1 MSSPSK
7 IGDKVISLDHQY
19 VDTRSEFRR
28 FKDDILGDKVFGLV
42 LGGIVLLLIA
52 FVPGLSHFSIL
63 LTICLYFLT
72 NSENKVMRPPLM
84 LPRSSG
90 LLDDNNK
97 VAGPKSDS
105 RTANGAVFLGNDPN
119 RNFAEIW
126 VSIEQATRHLEMIA
140 TTGSGKTEYLM
151 AIYFSILCHS
161 SAIIDIDGKSTAATA
176 RQFQNLVR
184 RFGREDDLFYFN
196 LQTAGVDA
204 NKYYRT
210 SNNTNPISS
219 SNAQG
224 ASLLITGLLPE
235 SKGENQIFAQ
245 RAATLG
251 EITTNILYDKQTNTH
266 DYTVSLSDY
275 DDAMQLSS
283 LMKVLKEKW
292 LEPTTKKQILSY
304 LQSLQVDSPEN
315 AQFKNL
321 KASTIDQH
329 LYATMY
335 FTKALLAMTGTY
347 GHILNTRYGDFNWYD
362 VVNRHRIIKTM
373 LPTLEKSKQE
383 KDYLTNLIIT
393 MLKQTTSRFLDFK
406 IAGTKAYTA
415 YLPHDNTL
423 SVITLDEANYL
434 LTDGIG
440 VMAGQIRQL
449 GFCLIVSGQS
459 LAAMRD
465 AHPREMKEVEA
476 NTGLKIYGALEDQE
490 AIDDAIKRAGEVN
503 VKVVQA
509 FKGDTMKGYRSDSSV
524 RSTKEKA
531 IDVSDVKGQALSQWF
546 LSYKDTPIQVV
557 SYYVPELANMPDETR
572 INEFT
577 HRHDELE
584 LPHFLIRKLENKGDS
599 KPKKKYSKKLI
610 QKDGI
615 FTLSEYVN
623 KIPNGV
629 PNTREMLD
637 EIMKAKLDVTISQN
651 RDPSVSKVDFGFLIS
666 GSSPDGIYSQT
677 EVNGDEEVLLQEDLL
692 EHPAVDEL
700 DDGNDFFNS

>member
-1 MSSPSK
+1 MSSPEK
-7 IGDKVISLDHQY
+7 IGQKVISLDHQY
-19 VDTRSEFRR
+19 VDTRSEIRR
-28 FKDDILGDKVFGLV
+28 FKDDILGDRTVGLV
-42 LGGIVLLLIA
+42 IAAIFFLVIALI
-52 FVPGLSHFSIL
+52 PGLSHFSLIL
-63 LTICLYFLT
+63 TVLLYFLT
-72 NSENKVMRPPLM
+72 NAENKTMRPPLM
-84 LPRSSG
+84 LPKSSG

-97 VAGPKSDS
+97 VAGPNSDS

-119 RNFAEIW
+119 RNNAEIW

-161 SAIIDIDGKSTAATA
+161 SAIIDIDGKSSASTA

-283 LMKVLKEKW
+283 LMEVLKEKW

-315 AQFKNL
+315 AKFKNL
-321 KASTIDQH
+321 QSSTIDQH

-335 FTKALLAMTGTY
+335 FTRALNAITGTY
-347 GHILNTRYGDFNWYD
+347 GNILNTRYGDFTWYD

-406 IAGTKAYTA
+406 IAGPKAYTA
-415 YLPHDNTL
+415 YLPHDHTL

-476 NTGLKIYGALEDQE
+476 NTGLKLYGALEDQE
-490 AIDDAIKRAGEVN
+490 AIDDAIKRAGDVN
-503 VKVVQA
+503 VKVVSA
-509 FKGDTMKGYRSDSSV
+509 YKGDSSKGYWGDDTV

-531 IDVSDVKGQALSQWF
+531 IDVSHVKGQTLSQWF
-546 LSYKDTPIQVV
+546 LSYKNNPIQVI
-557 SYYVPELANMPDETR
+557 SFYVPELSNMPDETR

-577 HRHDELE
+577 HRFDEHE
-584 LPHFLIRKLENKGDS
+584 LPHFLLRKLENKGDS
-599 KPKKKYSKKLI
+599 KPKKKFTKKLI
-610 QKDGI
+610 QKEGVFTFNQYMSGI
-615 FTLSEYVN
+615 NE
-623 KIPNGV
+623 GV
-629 PNTREMLD
+629 PSTREVMTD
-637 EIMKAKLDVTISQN
+637 IVNAKLDVAISQG
-651 RDPSVSKVDFGFLIS
+651 RDSSVSKIDFGHLIS
-666 GSSPDGIYSQT
+666 GSSPEGIYANT
-677 EVNGDEEVLLQEDLL
+677 AVNGDEEILLQDDSL
-692 EHPAVDEL
+692 EQTEIDDIDEH
-700 DDGNDFFNS
+700 DDFFDS